1 MTAAAGCSR
10 PHDPPPAVRAKQT
23 ACNVRGPT
31 RSLERQTFE
40 VEPQGPGEEV
50 AGLGV
55 AIALRSQ
62 LSDRSDPVRR
72 LSNLNPRR
80 ILRIGTHVVPL
91 FGRAG
96 FLPCSTRG

>member
-1 MTAAAGCSR
+1 MPSSPKSVVVSGNPIEEGSLRFAQSC
-10 PHDPPPAVRAKQT
+10 PQT
-23 ACNVRGPT
+23 GEI
-31 RSLERQTFE
+31 LQ
-40 VEPQGPGEEV
+40 VEPQGPGEEI

-55 AIALRSQ
+55 AIALRRQ

-72 LSNLNPRR
+72 RSNLNPRR